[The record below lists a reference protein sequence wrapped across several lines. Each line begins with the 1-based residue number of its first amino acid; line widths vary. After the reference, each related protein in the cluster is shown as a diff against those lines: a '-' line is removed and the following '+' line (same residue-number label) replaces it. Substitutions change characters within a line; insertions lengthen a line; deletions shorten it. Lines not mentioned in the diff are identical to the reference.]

1 MESNEDASRYEKCY
15 TEQEFKTMWCSLHH
29 GEYKALWAIETEET
43 VHGFPDV
50 LGILRDDRAVLL
62 EFKRSLKGYS
72 VQFQPTQI
80 AFFRRN
86 RNVPIYVI
94 ALVSGKV
101 HVVTANEVLN
111 DGKLTES
118 CSYNFGKEAKF

>member
-1 MESNEDASRYEKCY
+1 MKSTEATDKYSDCL
-15 TEQEFKTMWCSLHH
+15 TEQDFKTRWCALHH
-29 GEYKALWAIETEET
+29 KDYKALWAIETEET
-43 VHGFPDV
+43 VAGFPDV
-50 LGILRDDRAVLL
+50 LAVTHDDKAVLL

-86 RNVPIYVI
+86 REVQVYVV
-94 ALVSGKV
+94 ALVAGEV
-101 HVVTANEVLN
+101 HVVTSNEVLD
-111 DGKLTES
+111 DGKLTNG